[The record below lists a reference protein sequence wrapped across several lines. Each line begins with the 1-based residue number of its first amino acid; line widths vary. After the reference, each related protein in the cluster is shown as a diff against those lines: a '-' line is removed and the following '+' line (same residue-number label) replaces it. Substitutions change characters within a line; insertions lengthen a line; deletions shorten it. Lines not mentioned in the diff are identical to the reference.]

1 MKAILRLPLLTLLSA
16 LAFPALGAS
25 LTRTADWEKTVDIPY
40 TRFVLTNGLTVL
52 VHEDRKAPIVAVN
65 IWYHVASKNE
75 KPGRTGFAHLFEHLM
90 FNGSEH
96 SNDDYFQAME
106 RIGATDLNGTTS
118 EDRTNY
124 FENAP
129 TPALDLVLWMESDR
143 MGHLLGVID
152 QAKLDEQR
160 GVVQNEKRQ
169 GENEPYGRVE
179 ELITKATYPAGHPYS
194 WTVIGSM
201 EDLNAASLA
210 DVHEW
215 FKTYYGP
222 ANAVL
227 VLAGDIDPATARQ
240 KVEQYFGD
248 IPSGPP
254 LARFEAWTAKRTGT
268 QRQTLQDRVPQA
280 RLYKVWNVPAYG
292 TLEAEQLS
300 LAAGVLG
307 SGKNSRLYER
317 LVYRDQ
323 IASSASAYVSAR
335 EIAGQFFIEV
345 TARPGEDLAKVERA
359 VDEELARFLAKGPTK
374 PELQRVQT
382 EELAGFIRGI
392 ERIGGFG
399 GKSDV
404 LAQNQVFLN
413 DPTYYQ
419 TSLHRQQSATTG
431 DLQRV
436 AREWLTDGVYVLE
449 VHPVADHGT
458 NASTVDRTKPP
469 VPGPAPEARFP
480 ALQRATL
487 SNGLKIVLAERHAI
501 PVVRFNLLVDAGF
514 ASDQASTPGTANLA
528 LDMLDEGTKGRTA
541 LQISEALSLL
551 GARLSTGCR
560 LDSSSASLS
569 ALKMNL
575 DPSLAIYADVILR
588 PSFPEADFR
597 RLQQHQLDA
606 IEQEK
611 VQPINMALRVLP
623 RLLYGA
629 GHAYGNPLTG
639 SGTAE
644 STRRLTRA
652 DLVRFHET
660 WFKPNHATLVV
671 VGDTTLAEVQPKL
684 ERLFADWKPGDVP
697 KKTVP
702 DVAPAARPVVY
713 VIDRP
718 ESIQS
723 VVLAGHVAPPKANPD
738 EPAIE
743 SMNTVLGGAFTSRIN
758 MNIREDKHWSY
769 GAGSFLPDARGQRPF
784 LVYAPVQTD
793 KTKETMLELDK
804 EVRGI
809 LGPRPIT
816 DDEVTK
822 VKNNLTLE
830 LAGRWET
837 AGAVAGSIV
846 ELVAFDLGDDYFNRY
861 AGRIRALEQ
870 ADFVKAAQAVVHPDS
885 LVWVVVGARAKVE
898 APIRE
903 LGWGEIRFLDADGN
917 PVK

>member
-1 MKAILRLPLLTLLSA
+1 MKPLLSSPLCLLLSV
-16 LAFPALGAS
+16 LSVPAVGAS
-25 LTRTADWEKTVDIPY
+25 LHRPAEWEKTVDIPY
-40 TRFVLTNGLTVL
+40 IKFALTNGLTLL
-52 VHEDRKAPIVAVN
+52 VHEDHKASIVAVN

-124 FENAP
+124 FEDAP

-169 GENEPYGRVE
+169 GENEPYGRVW
-179 ELITKATYPAGHPYS
+179 ELIAKATYPAGHPYS

-210 DVHEW
+210 DAHEW

-227 VLAGDIDPATARQ
+227 VLAGDIDPATARE
-240 KVEQYFGD
+240 KVERYFGD

-254 LARFEAWTAKRTGT
+254 LARFEAWTAKRAGT
-268 QRQTLQDRVPQA
+268 QQQILQDRVPQA
-280 RLYKVWNVPAYG
+280 RLYQVWNIPAYG
-292 TLEAEQLS
+292 TLDTEQLA

-323 IASSASAYVSAR
+323 IASDASAYVDAR
-335 EIAGQFFIEV
+335 EIAGQFYIEV
-345 TARPGEDLAKVERA
+345 TARPGQDLAQVEQV
-359 VDEELARFLAKGPTK
+359 VDEELARFRAKGPTK
-374 PELQRVQT
+374 KELQRVQA
-382 EELAGFIRGI
+382 ERLAGFIRGV

-419 TSLHRQQSATTG
+419 TSLRRQQSATTD
-431 DLQRV
+431 DLRRV
-436 AREWLTDGVYVLE
+436 AREWLSDGRYVLE
-449 VHPVADHGT
+449 VHPFAEYGT
-458 NASTVDRTKPP
+458 NVTTVDRSKPP
-469 VPGPAPEARFP
+469 VPGAAPEACFP
-480 ALQRATL
+480 TLLRATL
-487 SNGLKIVLAERHAI
+487 ANGLKIVLAERHAI
-501 PVVRFNLLVDAGF
+501 PVVRFNLLLDAGF
-514 ASDQASTPGTANLA
+514 AADQAATPGTANLA
-528 LDMLDEGTKGRTA
+528 MDMLDEGTRTRTS
-541 LQISEALSLL
+541 LQISEELALL
-551 GARLSTGCR
+551 GARLSTGCD
-560 LDSSSASLS
+560 LDSSFASLS

-575 DPSLAIYADVILR
+575 DPSLAIYADVILN

-597 RLQQHQLDA
+597 RLQKLQLDT

-611 VQPINMALRVLP
+611 VQPIQMALRVLP

-639 SGTAE
+639 SGTTE
-644 STRRLTRA
+644 STKRLTRP
-652 DLVRFHET
+652 DMVRFHET

-684 ERLFADWKPGDVP
+684 EKLFARWKPGDVP
-697 KKTVP
+697 RKNVTEV
-702 DVAPAARPVVY
+702 VPAARPVIY

-769 GAGSFLPDARGQRPF
+769 GAGSFLPGARGPRPF

-804 EVRGI
+804 ELRGI

-816 DDEVTK
+816 EDEVTK

-837 AGAVAGSIV
+837 AGAVAGSIG
-846 ELVAFDLGDDYFNRY
+846 ELVVFDLGDDYYHRY
-861 AGRIRALEQ
+861 AARIRALQ
-870 ADFVKAAQAVVHPDS
+870 QPDLVKAAQTVVHPDS
-885 LVWVVVGARAKVE
+885 LVWVVVGTRAQIE

-903 LGWGEIRFLDADGN
+903 LGWGEIRFVDADGN
-917 PVK
+917 PEK